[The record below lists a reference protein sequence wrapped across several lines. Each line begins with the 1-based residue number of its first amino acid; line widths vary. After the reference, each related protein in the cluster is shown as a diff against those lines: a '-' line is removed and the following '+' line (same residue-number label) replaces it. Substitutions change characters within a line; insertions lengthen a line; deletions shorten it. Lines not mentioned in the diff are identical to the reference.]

1 MFLTTLS
8 SPHTPRKAELY
19 ANLYSIELIPILFLF
34 FFFFVF
40 WIYFSLGSG
49 GSRHMSHYRDLDAP
63 KEDDYWFIIIFP
75 FFKKKNSKIF
85 QFIRSWF

>member
-34 FFFFVF
+34 FFFRFLNLF
-40 WIYFSLGSG
+40 FSRQWGFSAYVTLQGFG
-49 GSRHMSHYRDLDAP
+49 CPERR
-63 KEDDYWFIIIFP
+63 
-75 FFKKKNSKIF
+75 
-85 QFIRSWF
+85 